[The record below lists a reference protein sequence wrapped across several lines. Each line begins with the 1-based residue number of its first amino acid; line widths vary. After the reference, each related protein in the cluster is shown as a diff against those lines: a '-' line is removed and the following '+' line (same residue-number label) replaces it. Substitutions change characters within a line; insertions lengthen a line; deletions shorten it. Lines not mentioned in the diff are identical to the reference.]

1 MQKTGKQQVLL
12 SPFQPPFFPWG
23 QWKGHL
29 LMNLVLKLEFLQ
41 EISTLNP
48 SDSHSLAVTIPEAC
62 SCERVNLKT

>member
-1 MQKTGKQQVLL
+1 
-12 SPFQPPFFPWG
+12 
-23 QWKGHL
+23 
-29 LMNLVLKLEFLQ
+29 MNLVLKLEFLQ